1 MIRIGLISDTHGII
15 LPFVKQALQETDEIW
30 HAGDI
35 GSMDVVNEL
44 RELKPL
50 RAVHGNIDDPRV
62 QWECPE
68 YLFFKIESL
77 RVLMMHIGGYPGKY
91 SPLAKRL
98 IKEFRPGLFI
108 SGHSHILKIMADP
121 VNHLLHLNPGACG
134 RQGIHTKYTLLRFT
148 IDAGKVTQMEIVE
161 KDRSNF

>member
-35 GSMDVVNEL
+35 GSLSVVDEL

-50 RAVHGNIDDPRV
+50 RAVHGNIDDPLVRR
-62 QWECPE
+62 ECPE
-68 YLFFKIESL
+68 HLFFEIESM

-91 SPLAKRL
+91 SPLARRL
-98 IKEFRPGLFI
+98 IKEYQPGLFI
-108 SGHSHILKIMADP
+108 SGHSHILKVIPDP
-121 VNHLLHLNPGACG
+121 VNRLLHLNPGACG
-134 RQGIHTKYTLLRFT
+134 QQGIHNKLTLLRFT
-148 IDAGKVTQMEIVE
+148 IETGKVTQMEIVE
-161 KDRSNF
+161 KDRNNS